1 MGAEFPEPPTTAQLR
16 LIGPEH
22 LHLRAGTELWCVYFR
37 GGQHPS
43 VWSTF
48 RVHGP
53 TNSRFDH
60 HDQISSPPP
69 RSQTRGILYAAQSG
83 KTCVAE
89 VFQDKR
95 LIDRT
100 SKRPWLAAWRLI
112 TDVDLLDLS
121 GTWPTRAGASSAIH
135 SGQRARAR
143 RWAQRIYI
151 AFPKISGLYYLSSM
165 GGNAPAI
172 ALFERA
178 RPAMPASPTFNRPL
192 DDPALLNGLR
202 NAAADLGY
210 GLA

>member
-1 MGAEFPEPPTTAQLR
+1 MPKFPEPPTVAQLQA
-16 LIGPEH
+16 IGPEH
-22 LHLRAGTELWCVYFR
+22 VCLHAGTELWRVYFR
-37 GGQHPS
+37 GGSHPTA
-43 VWSTF
+43 WNTF
-48 RVHGP
+48 RTHGP

-60 HDQISSPPP
+60 HLRSDLSPPP
-69 RSQTRGILYAAQSG
+69 RTQARAILYAAERG
-83 KTCVAE
+83 PTCVAE

-100 SKRPWLAAWRLI
+100 SKRPWLAAWRLS

-135 SGQRARAR
+135 AGQRGRAR
-143 RWAQRIYI
+143 RWAQQIYA
-151 AFPKISGLYYLSSM
+151 AFPGISGLYYVSSM
-165 GGNAPAI
+165 GGNAPAV

-178 RPAMPASPTFNRPL
+178 RSAMPASPTFNRPL

-202 NAAADLGY
+202 NAAADFGY